1 VLAFGPRILD
11 PRDIG
16 WMLAGPLGPDP
27 VQYWLGWT
35 FFARSPW
42 TLPPGLNPDYGMELA
57 ASIFYADIIPLL
69 AFALKPLAAWIDIPQ
84 YWGLWLAG
92 SGALQAAIAYLLLGR
107 ATPDPWARAAGGAL
121 FAWMPMLLNRM
132 GGHLALA
139 GQWVL
144 LWALWLCLR
153 GPRTRFTP
161 AHWAALQATT
171 ALIHSYLLA
180 MTMALWLADW
190 LAQRPWRRATLL
202 AEPALVFG
210 AAFAALWASG
220 FFVLRSGF
228 GAPGYGELGLDATA
242 LFDGTIWGALLPG
255 LPGLRHGEHGGS
267 YLGAGVLLV
276 LAAGAVAAFRER
288 TALRAAAARHVW
300 LLLGLAA
307 MLAFAVTHRP
317 GVAGV
322 QVTLFE
328 PPAALLAL
336 AGTLRA
342 SERFV
347 WPLAYAALFAA
358 IWLAARRWPAPVLRA
373 FLAGALLL
381 QAADVQ
387 AGLAR
392 QRGFVEGAPRIPAER
407 LPDPFWAEAARH
419 YRAIRAVPAANM
431 GEHWESLARLA
442 ARHGLATDAVYLA
455 RMDSARL
462 AALAEAVPL
471 RLREG
476 RFEPRTLYVLRDAS
490 LPVALDPARDALLV
504 VDGLTVLAPG
514 WHAR

>member
-1 VLAFGPRILD
+1 MLAFGPRILD

-35 FFARSPW
+35 FFARAPW
-42 TLPPGLNPDYGMELA
+42 TIPPGLNPDYGMEIA
-57 ASIFYADIIPLL
+57 SSIFYADIIPLL
-69 AFALKPLAAWIDIPQ
+69 AFALKPLAALIDIPQ

-92 SGALQAAIAYLLLGR
+92 SGALQAALAWRLLGR
-107 ATPDPWARAAGGAL
+107 ATPDQVARAAGAAL

-161 AHWAALQATT
+161 GHWAALQGVT

-190 LAQRPWRRATLL
+190 LAQRPWRRAALL

-210 AAFAALWASG
+210 AALAALWASG
-220 FFVLRSGF
+220 FFVLSSGF
-228 GAPGYGELGLDATA
+228 GAPGYGELGLDLTA
-242 LFDGTIWGALLPG
+242 LFDSTIWGALLPA

-276 LAAGAVAAFRER
+276 LAAGALAALGQG
-288 TALRAAAARHVW
+288 ALLAAAARRHVW
-300 LLLGLAA
+300 LLAGLAA

-317 GVAGV
+317 GFAGV
-322 QVTLFE
+322 QVSLFE
-328 PPAALLAL
+328 PPEVLLAL

-347 WPLAYAALFAA
+347 WPLAYAALAAA
-358 IWLAARRWPAPVLRA
+358 IWLAARRLRTAPLRA
-373 FLAGALLL
+373 LLVGAFLL

-387 AGLAR
+387 AGLVR
-392 QRGFVEGAPRIPAER
+392 QRGFVEGAPRVPVER

-431 GEHWESLARLA
+431 GEHWESIARFA
-442 ARHGLATDAVYLA
+442 AQRGLATDAVYLA
-455 RMDSARL
+455 RMDTARL
-462 AALAEAVPL
+462 EALAEEVPQ
-471 RLREG
+471 RLRAG
-476 RFEPRTLYVLRDAS
+476 RFEPRTLYVLRDGA
-490 LPVALDPARDALLV
+490 PAPRLDPARDALLR

-514 WHAR
+514 WLAR